1 VKLYVLRHGPAEDGA
16 HSGLDGDRALTES
29 GRKRVEGVARAL
41 VALEENPALVVT
53 SPLVRAV
60 QTAEII
66 ALVASLEGHPCN
78 LEVRREMAPGG
89 AAADLVRAFA
99 AESRRRV
106 MVVGHEPDLSQLVAG
121 LLGSFDR
128 PFDKAMVVG
137 LHLRSGEA
145 AVPALAGQASALAGA
160 RPEAHPSRP
169 RLRFVLDPKTRRL
182 DPDARG

>member
-1 VKLYVLRHGPAEDGA
+1 VKLYVVRHGPAEDGA

-41 VALEENPALVVT
+41 VALEESPALVIT

-60 QTAEII
+60 QTGEII
-66 ALVASLEGHPCN
+66 ALVALLAGSPCN
-78 LEVRREMAPGG
+78 LEVRRELAPGG
-89 AAADLVRAFA
+89 AAAQMVYALAT
-99 AESRRRV
+99 ESRRRV

-137 LHLRSGEA
+137 LHLRSGEGA
-145 AVPALAGQASALAGA
+145 LSELAVRSDTHASRA
-160 RPEAHPSRP
+160 

-182 DPDARG
+182 EPDARG